1 MYNDY
6 DNANLF
12 NDHVVASL
20 IKDFRATAPD
30 GFLLYFSDHGEEVYD
45 TPPYKTQGRNED
57 NPTRP
62 MYTVP
67 FLLWTSEKWH
77 AAHPRDF
84 SQYVD
89 RKYSLAELIHTWSDL
104 AGLTYDGYDP
114 TRSLVNP
121 QFRKPP
127 AGLEIRI
134 KRMGSLIST
143 LFRMV
148 SHSIFLSSV
157 PF

>member
-1 MYNDY
+1 CSVDAYDY
-6 DNANLF
+6 DNANLY

-20 IKDFRATAPD
+20 IKDFRVTSPD

-45 TPPYKTQGRNED
+45 TPPHKTQGRNED
-57 NPTRP
+57 HPTRP
-62 MYTVP
+62 MYTIP
-67 FLLWTSEKWH
+67 FLLWTSEKWQ

-114 TRSLVNP
+114 ERSLVNP
-121 QFRKPP
+121 
-127 AGLEIRI
+127 
-134 KRMGSLIST
+134 
-143 LFRMV
+143 LFRESTRWIGNPYRKNSLTDFDRLPYV
-148 SHSIFLSSV
+148 NS
-157 PF
+157 